1 MKSKFNGDLNCR
13 LEDIMKIYVIEVMT
27 LGGLYPTTKVSQEA
41 YTGIIEAQNFCK
53 NRSDKPEQI
62 NEMVW
67 KSDKFKYTILELN
80 LR

>member
-1 MKSKFNGDLNCR
+1 MDGCN
-13 LEDIMKIYVIEVMT
+13 MKIYVIEVMT
-27 LGGLYPTTKVSQEA
+27 LGGLYPVTNISQEA

-53 NRSDKPEQI
+53 NRSDNPEQI

-67 KSDKFKYTILELN
+67 KSSKYKYTILELN